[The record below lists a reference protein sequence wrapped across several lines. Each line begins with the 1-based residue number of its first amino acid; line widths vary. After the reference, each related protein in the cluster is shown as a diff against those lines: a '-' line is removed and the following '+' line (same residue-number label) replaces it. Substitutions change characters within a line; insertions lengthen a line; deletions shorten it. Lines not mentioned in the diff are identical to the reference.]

1 MKTTAIHQHDDWY
14 SVQISGLGSSQK
26 SKIEVEI
33 NITDKEFLDMD
44 YKTLRG
50 LAILERYEEKEQR
63 QIDEETIPLYISLA
77 LSPDELI
84 NSTEDLIQKVKT
96 LPNRNDIYPR

>member
-33 NITDKEFLDMD
+33 NITDKELLDMD

-63 QIDEETIPLYISLA
+63 QIVEESIPIYSSVA
-77 LSPDELI
+77 LSPDEII
-84 NSTEDLIQKVKT
+84 NSAEDLIQKIKNI
-96 LPNRNDIYPR
+96 PHRNAIYTR

>member
-33 NITDKEFLDMD
+33 NITDKELLDMD

-50 LAILERYEEKEQR
+50 LAILERYEEKKVR
-63 QIDEETIPLYISLA
+63 SIDKIP
-77 LSPDELI
+77 E
-84 NSTEDLIQKVKT
+84 
-96 LPNRNDIYPR
+96 

>member
-14 SVQISGLGSSQK
+14 SVQISGLCNSPK
-26 SKIEVEI
+26 SKIEIEVS
-33 NITDKEFLDMD
+33 ITDKELLDMD

-63 QIDEETIPLYISLA
+63 QIVEESIPMYKTIA
-77 LSPDELI
+77 LSPDDFI
-84 NSTEDLIQKVKT
+84 NSTEDLIQKIQT
-96 LPNRNDIYPR
+96 IPHRNAIYTR